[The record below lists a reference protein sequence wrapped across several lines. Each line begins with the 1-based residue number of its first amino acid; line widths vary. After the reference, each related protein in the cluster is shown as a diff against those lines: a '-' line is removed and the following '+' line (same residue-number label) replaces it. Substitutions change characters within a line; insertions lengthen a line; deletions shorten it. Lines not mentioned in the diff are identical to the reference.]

1 MDVVEI
7 LSAPLPRCTRHIP
20 VDAYLLSALH
30 GTTRARS
37 ATTRK
42 EARATAIKTLQEKIS
57 PRIVR
62 AVSPA
67 SECDLD
73 HLVSRLQQAFLTS
86 MSIIVVGSARLHHDL
101 WHDAVAPART

>member
-7 LSAPLPRCTRHIP
+7 LSAPLPRYTRHIP
-20 VDAYLLSALH
+20 IDAYLLSALH

-42 EARATAIKTLQEKIS
+42 EAQATAIKALQEKIS

-62 AVSPA
+62 AVGPA

-73 HLVSRLQQAFLTS
+73 HLVPRYSELF
-86 MSIIVVGSARLHHDL
+86 
-101 WHDAVAPART
+101 WHP